1 MSITTLK
8 LIALITMTLDHIGE
22 FIPGAP
28 VQLHWI
34 GRISAPI
41 FFFCMAWGYYYTKN
55 RRRYLLRLY
64 FFGVGMAFIN
74 LLINKLNHNVYVNV
88 KNNIFVTLL

>member
-1 MSITTLK
+1 
-8 LIALITMTLDHIGE
+8 MTLDHIGE

-55 RRRYLLRLY
+55 RRRYLVRLY